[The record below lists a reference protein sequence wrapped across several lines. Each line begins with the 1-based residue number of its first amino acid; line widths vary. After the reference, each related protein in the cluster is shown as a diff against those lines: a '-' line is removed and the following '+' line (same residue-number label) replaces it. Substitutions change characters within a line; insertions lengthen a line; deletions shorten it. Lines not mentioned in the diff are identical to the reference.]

1 MNSLPTNPVMLAVYC
16 LAAYLMGSIPSG
28 YLVAK
33 SRGID
38 IRQEG
43 SGNIGGT
50 NVTRSLGLRWGALVG
65 ILDFLKSFI
74 PAYLAHRFL
83 AVSWQAL
90 LVSLMPV
97 LGHIYPLWL
106 KFKGGKGVSTVF
118 GILAAYFGLLFFLAW
133 FVIWYLAVKFV
144 KLMSLVNLVMA
155 LSFPL
160 LFWFGFHSWLHVAF
174 GSLLCAL
181 VWWSHRS
188 NIKRLVA
195 GNENLTNY

>member
-1 MNSLPTNPVMLAVYC
+1 MNTNPLPLTLYC

-38 IRQEG
+38 IRQVG

-50 NVTRSLGLRWGALVG
+50 NVTRSLGMGWGALVG
-65 ILDFLKSFI
+65 VLDFLKSFI
-74 PAYLAHRFL
+74 PAFLAHRFL
-83 AVSWQAL
+83 AMSWQSL

-97 LGHIYPLWL
+97 LGHIYPIWL
-106 KFKGGKGVSTVF
+106 NFRGGKGVSTVF
-118 GILAAYFGLLFFLAW
+118 GILAAYFGLLFFLIW
-133 FVIWYLAVKFV
+133 FVIWYLAVKVV
-144 KLMSLVNLVMA
+144 KLMSLVNLIMA
-155 LSFPL
+155 LAFPF

-174 GSLLCAL
+174 GVVLCIL

-188 NIKRLVA
+188 NIKRLLA